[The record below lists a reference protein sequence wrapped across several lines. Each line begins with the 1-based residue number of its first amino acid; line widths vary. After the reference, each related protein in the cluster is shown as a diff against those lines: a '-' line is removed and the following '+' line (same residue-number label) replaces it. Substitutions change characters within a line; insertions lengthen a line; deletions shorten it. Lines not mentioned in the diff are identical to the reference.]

1 MIFASVIFLCV
12 FLPIFLALYYL
23 TPFKYRSPLILAGS
37 YAFYAWWRMDFTF
50 LFAGVT
56 LATYLISVRM
66 EKSATPAI
74 SQKWLIFGI
83 IGNLL
88 TLGYFKYFNFG
99 VRAWQDMTGSDWVG
113 WHVILPIGVSFYIFH
128 CISYLIDIHR
138 KDAEVAKSYWDF
150 AAFTALFP
158 HLIAGPV
165 LRYKDLAWQ
174 FQNRTHTWE
183 KFNEGVLRFAMGFA
197 KKVLIADTLA
207 PLADMAFAQ
216 ANPSLLD
223 SWLGILAYAA
233 QLYFDFS
240 GYSEMAVGLALMM
253 GFRFIENFDAPYTSR
268 SITEFWQRWHISL
281 STWLRDYLYIPLG
294 GNRKGAIRTYIN
306 LFLTMLL
313 GGLWHGANWTF
324 ILWGALHGAFLA
336 LEKLLINS
344 RHSREN
350 GNLSLNAE
358 IPASAGMT
366 TKKTNKAPYPALLA
380 WPLTWLVVMVGWV
393 FFRATNISTAF
404 DFMRGMFG
412 GNTLMVS
419 GELIWQIT
427 PLMLATLAAAWLI
440 ALSRFLKA
448 GWAAELSLG
457 KQTAV
462 MALFVVAFCKL
473 IAQSHSPFLYFQF

>member
-1 MIFASVIFLCV
+1 MIFASAIFLCV
-12 FLPIFLALYYL
+12 FLPVFLALYYL

-37 YAFYAWWRMDFTF
+37 YAFYAWWRVDFTF

-56 LATYLISVRM
+56 FVTYLISVQM
-66 EKSATPAI
+66 ERATSQGI
-74 SQKWLIFGI
+74 SKKWLTFGV

-99 VRAWQDMTGSDWVG
+99 VQAWRDMTGSTWEG

-128 CISYLIDIHR
+128 CISYLVDIYR
-138 KDAEVAKSYWDF
+138 KDVEVAKSYWDF

-207 PLADMAFAQ
+207 VLADAAFAQ
-216 ANPSLLD
+216 PNPSMLD

-253 GFRFIENFDAPYTSR
+253 GFRFIENFNAPYTSR

-294 GNRKGAIRTYIN
+294 GNRKGPIRTYIN

-313 GGLWHGANWTF
+313 GGFWHGANWTF
-324 ILWGALHGAFLA
+324 ILWGAWHGAFLA
-336 LEKLLINS
+336 LEHRLGGKN
-344 RHSREN
+344 N
-350 GNLSLNAE
+350 
-358 IPASAGMT
+358 
-366 TKKTNKAPYPALLA
+366 APYPALLA

-393 FFRATNISTAF
+393 FFRAANLSAAL
-404 DFMRGMFG
+404 DFLKGMFG
-412 GNTLMVS
+412 GNALMVS
-419 GELIWQIT
+419 SELLWQIT
-427 PLMLATLAAAWLI
+427 PLMLWTLAAAWGI

-448 GWAAELSLG
+448 GWAAELPLA
-457 KQTAV
+457 KQMAV